1 MVKKKIKTFI
11 KLALTAGKATPAP
24 PIGPVLGQ
32 HGINLMNFCK
42 EYNNRTADKV
52 GLIIPISMTIYEDKT
67 YTFSLKS
74 QPTSILLLKNCI
86 LEKSSFD
93 QKKLV
98 IRKISSKQIE
108 EIARYKLEDLN
119 TTDLKKAISII
130 AGTAKNMKIEIID

>member
-42 EYNNRTADKV
+42 EYNNRTADKS
-52 GLIIPISMTIYEDKT
+52 GLIIPIHMTIYEDKT
-67 YTFSLKS
+67 YTFTLKS
-74 QPTSILLLKNCI
+74 QPTSILLSKNCI

-93 QKKLV
+93 QKKIV
-98 IRKISSKQIE
+98 TRKINSQKVE
-108 EIARYKLEDLN
+108 EIACYKLEDLN
-119 TTDLKKAISII
+119 TTDIKKAISII

>member
-42 EYNNRTADKV
+42 EYNNRTADKG
-52 GLIIPISMTIYEDKT
+52 GLIIPIHMTIYEDKT
-67 YTFSLKS
+67 YAFTLKS
-74 QPTSILLLKNCI
+74 QPTSILLSKNCI
-86 LEKSSFD
+86 SEKSSFD
-93 QKKLV
+93 QKKIV
-98 IRKISSKQIE
+98 TRKINSKKVE
-108 EIARYKLEDLN
+108 EIACYKLEDLN
-119 TTDLKKAISII
+119 TTDIKKAISII

>member
-1 MVKKKIKTFI
+1 MAKKKIKTFI